1 MKEQTSD
8 VFRIIE
14 QKLPNQHYSGWL
26 ISQGGKANP
35 SMLALKLQL
44 NMLPISQM
52 YRNDRL
58 STTSEPF
65 DSEKR
70 KVSIS
75 EHSYTARPYGRISS
89 Q

>member
-8 VFRIIE
+8 VFRILE
-14 QKLPNQHYSGWL
+14 QKLPNQHYSAYL
-26 ISQGGKANP
+26 TGGKANHN
-35 SMLALKLQL
+35 MLALKLHL

-65 DSEKR
+65 DSGK
-70 KVSIS
+70 KKNINQW
-75 EHSYTARPYGRISS
+75 T
-89 Q
+89 